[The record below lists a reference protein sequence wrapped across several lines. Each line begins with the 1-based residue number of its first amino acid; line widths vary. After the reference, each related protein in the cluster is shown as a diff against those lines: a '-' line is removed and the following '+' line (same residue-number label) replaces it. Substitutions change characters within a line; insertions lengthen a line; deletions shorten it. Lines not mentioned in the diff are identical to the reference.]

1 MYAKTSSV
9 KRIFLLL
16 LAALLSA
23 SALISCASTEPEEQG
38 TAQVSASPASDEAAA
53 EPEET
58 TIADQIKE
66 TYAGIDYNGHELRIV
81 GMNRGGGFYYL
92 ISDDASEIWY
102 ESQTGDVYVD
112 AVYERNLMA
121 EELLN
126 VKIVPEYA
134 GGGYADVA
142 PFVQRLV
149 VSGDTTIEATLGA
162 LSYNIG
168 IAASGNLHN
177 LHNVDSMELDQP
189 WYDQAI
195 VKNYSYKGNKLYAV
209 SGAFNVF
216 DDYAVP
222 VVYYGKEIMTKYNLE
237 DPAELVKEGT
247 WTIDAMMTMGETV
260 SADLDGDGQMTDADS
275 YGFMDNTDILKHLLE
290 GTGYTITRVSDDGV
304 PFPTCLTP
312 EFVDI
317 AETLYNRIVASPAT
331 RTGDN
336 ATAANIFKENRGIFY
351 YNLLGDIYTYRDMES
366 SFSVLPLPKY
376 NEAQANYVSAVNS
389 IWCTSLA
396 IPVTVVDEALE
407 RTGTIL
413 NVLSAFSVDTVDKV
427 LYELILGSKLV
438 RDEQT
443 LVMLDYILNN
453 KQYCWGN
460 GYDWAST
467 VQGLFSSQNN
477 SNSFI
482 MASEIQSKSKA
493 IQKQFDKFIEKY
505 ENLP

>member
-1 MYAKTSSV
+1 MYAKTSSA
-9 KRIFLLL
+9 KRAFLFLM
-16 LAALLSA
+16 AALLSA
-23 SALISCASTEPEEQG
+23 SAFTACASTEPEEQAG
-38 TAQVSASPASDEAAA
+38 TQVSVLPEEAAA

-58 TIADQIKE
+58 TIEDQIKAAHAD
-66 TYAGIDYNGHELRIV
+66 TDYDGHELHIV
-81 GMNRGGGFYYL
+81 GMNSGGGFYYL
-92 ISDDASEIWY
+92 IGPEANEIWY

-112 AVYERNLMA
+112 AVYTRNLMT

-149 VSGDTTIEATLGA
+149 ASGDTAIEATLGP

-177 LHNVDSMELDQP
+177 LYNVDSMELDQP

-209 SGAFNVF
+209 SGAVNVF

-222 VVYYGKEIMTKYNLE
+222 VVYYGKEIMTQYNLE

-247 WTIDAMMTMGETV
+247 WTIDKMMTMAETV
-260 SADLDGDGQMTDADS
+260 SIDLDGDGVITDADS
-275 YGFMDNTDILKHLLE
+275 FGFMDNTDILKHLLE

-317 AETLYNRIVASPAT
+317 AETLYNRIVSSPAT

-336 ATAANIFKENRGIFY
+336 GTAANIFKENRGLFY

-366 SFSVLPLPKY
+366 SFSILPLPKY
-376 NEAQANYVSAVNS
+376 NEAQENYVSAVNS
-389 IWCTSLA
+389 IWCTALA
-396 IPVTVVDEALE
+396 IPVTVEGEALE

-413 NVLSAFSVDTVDKV
+413 NVLSAFSVDTVDKA

-443 LVMLDYILNN
+443 LVMMDYILNN

-460 GYDWAST
+460 GYEWAST

-493 IQKQFDKFIEKY
+493 IQKQLDKFLEKF
-505 ENLP
+505 EALP

>member
-1 MYAKTSSV
+1 MNYTKPSTAK
-9 KRIFLLL
+9 RAFLLL

-23 SALISCASTEPEEQG
+23 SAFTACASTEPEEQAS
-38 TAQVSASPASDEAAA
+38 AQVSASPEETTA

-58 TIADQIKE
+58 TIADRIKE
-66 TYAGIDYNGHELRIV
+66 KYAGTDYGGHELRIV
-81 GMNRGGGFYYL
+81 GMNPGGGFYYL
-92 ISDDASEIWY
+92 IDEEANEIWY
-102 ESQTGDVYVD
+102 ETQTGDVYVD
-112 AVYERNLMA
+112 AVYSRNLMT

-134 GGGYADVA
+134 GGSYGDVA

-149 VSGDTTIEATLGA
+149 ASGDTTIEATLGA

-177 LHNVDSMELDQP
+177 LHNVESMELDQP

-195 VKNYSYKGNKLYAV
+195 VKNYSYKGTKLYAI

-222 VVYYGKEIMTKYNLE
+222 VIYYGKEIMTQHNLE

-247 WTIDAMMTMGETV
+247 WTIDAMMTMAETV
-260 SADLDGDGQMTDADS
+260 SADLDGDGQMTDADA

-317 AETLYNRIVASPAT
+317 AETLYNRIVSSPAT

-336 ATAANIFKENRGIFY
+336 GTAANIFKENRGLFY

-366 SFSVLPLPKY
+366 SFSLLPLPKY
-376 NEAQANYVSAVNS
+376 NEAQENYVSAVNS

-396 IPVTVVDEALE
+396 IPVTIEGEALE

-413 NVLSAFSVDTVDKV
+413 NVLSAFSVDTVNKA

-443 LVMLDYILNN
+443 LVMMDYILNN

-467 VQGLFSSQNN
+467 VQGLFSSQNS

-493 IQKQFDKFIEKY
+493 IQKQLDKFLEKFDA
-505 ENLP
+505 LP